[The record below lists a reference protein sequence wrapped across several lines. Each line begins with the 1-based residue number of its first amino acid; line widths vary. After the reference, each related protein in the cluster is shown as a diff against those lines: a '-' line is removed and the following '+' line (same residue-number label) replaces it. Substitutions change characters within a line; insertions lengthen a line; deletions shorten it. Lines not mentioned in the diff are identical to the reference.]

1 MIYYGLT
8 DTGIVRSENQDTF
21 RIKELSL
28 TCVDS
33 PALLCAVCD
42 GMGGAAAGNL
52 ASEIASDSFIKYV
65 ERQIVA
71 FDEDLSNPMNIPF
84 EKLLRDGVRFANDA
98 VLAAASETVAYKGM
112 GTTLVGLLSV
122 GELLYTVNIGDSRMY
137 ALYGERLTQLTHD
150 HSFVQTLIDNGTLSR
165 ESAKHHPGKNII
177 LRAIG
182 AQEVAE
188 ADIRLVSPIPDAL
201 LLCSDGL
208 SNMVRDDEIARV
220 LRENEP
226 KKACEIL
233 VDMANKN
240 GGKDNITVLAV
251 KLG

>member
-21 RIKELSL
+21 RTKELRL
-28 TCVDS
+28 NCVDS

-98 VLAAASETVAYKGM
+98 VLSAASETVAYKGM

-137 ALYGERLTQLTHD
+137 ALYGNTLSQLTHD
-150 HSFVQTLIDNGTLSR
+150 HSFVQTLIDNGTLTR
-165 ESAKHHPGKNII
+165 ESAKYHPGKNII

-208 SNMVRDDEIARV
+208 SNMVKDDEIARV

-226 KKACEIL
+226 KRACEIL
-233 VDMANKN
+233 VDMANEN